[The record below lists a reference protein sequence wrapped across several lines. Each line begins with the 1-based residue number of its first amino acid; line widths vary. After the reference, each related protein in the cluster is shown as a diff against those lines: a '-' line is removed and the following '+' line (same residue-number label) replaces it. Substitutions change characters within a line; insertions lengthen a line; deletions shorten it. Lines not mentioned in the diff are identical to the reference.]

1 MGVLDDALAA
11 SESEPDDAPDPDARP
26 STDATGARDPFSMR
40 YDTSAIKADS
50 DTVEQIANLAFA
62 VAKVL

>member
-1 MGVLDDALAA
+1 MGVLDDALTGT
-11 SESEPDDAPDPDARP
+11 EQEPADAPAPDARP
-26 STDATGARDPFSMR
+26 STDATVTRDPFSMR